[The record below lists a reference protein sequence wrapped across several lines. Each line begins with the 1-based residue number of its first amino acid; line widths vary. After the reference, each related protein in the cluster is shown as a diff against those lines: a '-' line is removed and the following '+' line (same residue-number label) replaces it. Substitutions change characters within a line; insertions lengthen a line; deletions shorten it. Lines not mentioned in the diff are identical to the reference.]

1 MPPGPV
7 TTWLRRG
14 AVLMVAALFLAVALS
29 PAGLSAGRLP
39 MPDPLFA
46 LLILCRLRRPET
58 VPAAL
63 LIGLTLISDLLR
75 GGPLGLGTLGVLA
88 ISEALLY
95 YRDRILR
102 SGFFVEWAV
111 VSAAFVVQLA
121 FQFILLRLT
130 FAPCPSVEAL
140 ALYAASTAL
149 SYPVVLVLT
158 RGLLPLRPTST
169 QGIPGT

>member
-14 AVLMVAALFLAVALS
+14 TILGMAALFMALALS

-58 VPAAL
+58 VPIAL

-75 GGPLGLGTLGVLA
+75 GGPLGIGTLGVLA
-88 ISEALLY
+88 VSEALGL

-102 SGFFVEWAV
+102 RGFFVEWTA
-111 VSAAFVVQLA
+111 VSAAFAVQLA
-121 FQFILLRLT
+121 VQYLVLRLT

-140 ALYAASTAL
+140 ALFTATTAL
-149 SYPVVLVLT
+149 SYPVVLILM